1 MPPSPPSTPPPPR
14 QQQQYLLLLLLLLL
28 PTCFCIAPHFRE
40 ELSQLQEH
48 DLPSCPHHNPPL
60 RTWTFPVAALV
71 RGGMVWSR
79 YVPVQASKGLE
90 TASKAHALDRDRLL
104 RQQQQQQQQQHQAL
118 SISEPV
124 SDTTVF
130 VAPAQMA
137 HGYVLQVAGIA
148 CLVMRVVD
156 NDFLCR
162 FQRCCLL
169 LLLLLLAKTA

>member
-1 MPPSPPSTPPPPR
+1 
-14 QQQQYLLLLLLLLL
+14 
-28 PTCFCIAPHFRE
+28 
-40 ELSQLQEH
+40 
-48 DLPSCPHHNPPL
+48 
-60 RTWTFPVAALV
+60 
-71 RGGMVWSR
+71 MVWSR
-79 YVPVQASKGLE
+79 YVPVQASKGLK

-104 RQQQQQQQQQHQAL
+104 RRQQQQQQHPAL

-162 FQRCCLL
+162 FQRCCPL